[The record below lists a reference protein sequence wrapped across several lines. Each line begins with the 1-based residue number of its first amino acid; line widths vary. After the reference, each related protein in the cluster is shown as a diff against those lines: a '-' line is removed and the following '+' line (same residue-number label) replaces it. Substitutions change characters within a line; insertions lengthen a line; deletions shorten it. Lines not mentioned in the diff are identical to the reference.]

1 MFKRLSALALLAVA
15 ISGAA
20 ITAQRPQI
28 GNALRALVKVDA
40 PVVAITNVRVIDGT
54 GAPARAGQ
62 TVVIRDGNIA
72 ALGASVPVPEG
83 ATVIDGA
90 GKSLIPGLVMLHE
103 HTYYPAGGQVYGQY
117 GVSFT
122 RLYLAGGVTTMR
134 TGGNVN
140 GVMDITLA
148 RRVLTW
154 EPKVA
159 LEEGLGR
166 TIAFFR
172 GRI

>member
-1 MFKRLSALALLAVA
+1 MFKRLSALALLALAV
-15 ISGAA
+15 SGGV

-28 GNALRALVKVDA
+28 GNAIRPMVKVDA

-62 TVVIRDGNIA
+62 TIVLRDGNIA
-72 ALGASVPVPEG
+72 AIGANIPVPEG
-83 ATVIDGA
+83 ATVIDGT
-90 GKSLIPGLVMLHE
+90 GKSVLPGLVMLHE

-148 RRVLTW
+148 RR
-154 EPKVA
+154 A
-159 LEEGLGR
+159 
-166 TIAFFR
+166 ANF
-172 GRI
+172 